1 MTKLLQVQELTI
13 SFHQVEVVKNVSFEV
28 EHGEIFGLVG
38 QSGAGK
44 SLTGRAII
52 RLLPSSAKVTGRIL
66 FKGRDLLSL
75 TEKEIRRIRGK
86 EITLIQQDPV
96 ASLNPSFKIQ
106 DQITDILKLH
116 LKLDNKEA
124 INRAKKLLSEVGV
137 ANPEKVLLKYPHQL
151 SGGLC
156 QRVAIAI
163 AFACEPSLVIADEPT
178 TALDVITQG
187 MVINLMKRMQQ
198 RYNTSIIFITHDLAL
213 ASNICSRIAVMK
225 DGRILEVI
233 TSSKNIL
240 SEANHPYTRTLLS
253 SILTLNR

>member
-213 ASNICSRIAVMK
+213 ASNICSRIAVVK

-253 SILTLNR
+253 SILTLKR

>member
-44 SLTGRAII
+44 SLTGLAII

-75 TEKEIRRIRGK
+75 TEKEMRRIRGK

-253 SILTLNR
+253 SILTLKR

>member
-75 TEKEIRRIRGK
+75 TEKEMRRIRGK

-253 SILTLNR
+253 SILTLKR

>member
-52 RLLPSSAKVTGRIL
+52 RLLPSTAKVTGRIL

-137 ANPEKVLLKYPHQL
+137 ANPENVLLKYPHQL

-253 SILTLNR
+253 SILTLKR

>member
-52 RLLPSSAKVTGRIL
+52 RLLPSTAKVTGRIL

-253 SILTLNR
+253 SILTLKR

>member
-13 SFHQVEVVKNVSFEV
+13 SFHQGEVVKNVSFEV
-28 EHGEIFGLVG
+28 GRGEIFGLVG

-52 RLLPSSAKVTGRIL
+52 RLLPSTAKVTGRII

-75 TEKEIRRIRGK
+75 TEKEMRRIRGK

-96 ASLNPSFKIQ
+96 ASLNPAFKIQ
-106 DQITDILKLH
+106 DQITDIIKLH
-116 LKLDNKEA
+116 LKLDNKQA
-124 INRAKKLLSEVGV
+124 INRAKKLLNEVGV
-137 ANPEKVLLKYPHQL
+137 VNPEKVLLKYPHQL

-187 MVINLMKRMQQ
+187 MVIDLMKRMQQ

-213 ASNICSRIAVMK
+213 ALNICSRITVMK
-225 DGRILEVI
+225 DGRILEII
-233 TSSKNIL
+233 TSKNIL
-240 SEANHPYTRTLLS
+240 SESSHPYTQSLLS
-253 SILTLNR
+253 SILTLKTR

>member
-28 EHGEIFGLVG
+28 EHGEIFGLAG

-52 RLLPSSAKVTGRIL
+52 RLLPSTAKVTGRIL

-137 ANPEKVLLKYPHQL
+137 ANPENVLLKYPHQL

-213 ASNICSRIAVMK
+213 ASNICSRMAVMK
-225 DGRILEVI
+225 GGRILEVI

-253 SILTLNR
+253 SILTLKR

>member
-1 MTKLLQVQELTI
+1 
-13 SFHQVEVVKNVSFEV
+13 
-28 EHGEIFGLVG
+28 
-38 QSGAGK
+38 
-44 SLTGRAII
+44 
-52 RLLPSSAKVTGRIL
+52 
-66 FKGRDLLSL
+66 
-75 TEKEIRRIRGK
+75 
-86 EITLIQQDPV
+86 
-96 ASLNPSFKIQ
+96 
-106 DQITDILKLH
+106 
-116 LKLDNKEA
+116 
-124 INRAKKLLSEVGV
+124 VGV

-253 SILTLNR
+253 SILTLKR

>member
-75 TEKEIRRIRGK
+75 TEKEMRRIRGK

-213 ASNICSRIAVMK
+213 ASNICSRIAVVK

-253 SILTLNR
+253 SILTLKR

>member
-52 RLLPSSAKVTGRIL
+52 RLLPSTAKVTGRIL

-253 SILTLNR
+253 SILTLKG